1 MSSEQAFD
9 PESYSIFVSEVR
21 ELLQCISTGVKR
33 PHNHIDLHDLYR
45 FVHTLKGVLAV
56 YALDAAVVAAHK
68 MEDHLH
74 KLQTL
79 REPLTKMERL
89 RLQKSAQKVGRE
101 VVAGLRKLSAAKN
114 RKSPRRSQSSE
125 QLRVDAQRLIPIPSQ
140 QGPAEKLQNLKIPT
154 LYDKVQAPPHTTM
167 APVLKKYLDTA
178 DMLAR
183 KLGKKI
189 DIHFSGGEVPLPQT
203 GMTLLFASLLHLIRN
218 AVDHGIEPSSKRLAG
233 GKAERGRLH
242 LMARRHRGMFIL
254 CIADDGA
261 GIDSR
266 QVRNIALRRGL
277 INKRDAARSSQD
289 ELVNLIFLPGF
300 SLKKKVTEVSGRG
313 IGMDAVKY
321 AVEKHGGR
329 ILVKTEV
336 GKGTAMKIMIP
347 YV

>member
-9 PESYSIFVSEVR
+9 PESYSIFVNEVQ

-33 PHNHIDLHDLYR
+33 PHSHIDLHDLYR

-56 YALDAAVVAAHK
+56 YALDAAVTAAHN

-74 KLQTL
+74 KLQTR
-79 REPLTKMERL
+79 REPLSKIERL
-89 RLQKSAQKVGRE
+89 RLQKSAQKVGGE
-101 VVAGLRKLSAAKN
+101 VVAGLRKLSTAKN
-114 RKSPRRSQSSE
+114 RKSSQ
-125 QLRVDAQRLIPIPSQ
+125 LLIPTPSQ
-140 QGPAEKLQNLKIPT
+140 EGPAENLKIPT
-154 LYDKVQAPPHTTM
+154 LYDKVQAPPHATM
-167 APVLKKYLDTA
+167 APVLKRYLDTA

-183 KLGKKI
+183 GLGRKI

-203 GMTLLFASLLHLIRN
+203 GTTLLFASLLHLIRN
-218 AVDHGIEPSSKRLAG
+218 AVDHGIEPSPKRLAA

-242 LMARRHRGMFIL
+242 LMARQHRGMFIL

-266 QVRNIALRRGL
+266 QVRNIAVRRGL
-277 INKRDAARSSQD
+277 INKRDAARSSQE

-313 IGMDAVKY
+313 IGMDAVKH
-321 AVEKHGGR
+321 AVEKHRGR
-329 ILVKTEV
+329 IQIKTEV
-336 GKGTAMKIMIP
+336 GKGTAIKIVIP
-347 YV
+347 YA

>member
-9 PESYSIFVSEVR
+9 PESYSIFLSEVQ
-21 ELLQCISTGVKR
+21 ELLRCISTGVKL
-33 PHNHIDLHDLYR
+33 PHSHIDLHDLYR
-45 FVHTLKGVLAV
+45 FAHTLKGVLAV
-56 YALDAAVVAAHK
+56 YSLDAAVAAAHH

-74 KLQTL
+74 KLQTR
-79 REPLTKMERL
+79 REPLSKMERL

-114 RKSPRRSQSSE
+114 RKSPGRSQPGK
-125 QLRVDAQRLIPIPSQ
+125 QLPVEPHLLISLPSQ
-140 QGPAEKLQNLKIPT
+140 QGLAEKRQNLKIPT
-154 LYDKVQAPPHTTM
+154 LHDKVQAPPHTTM

-178 DMLAR
+178 DVLAR
-183 KLGKKI
+183 RLGRKI

-218 AVDHGIEPSSKRLAG
+218 AVDHGIEPSPKRLAA

-242 LMARRHRGMFIL
+242 LMARQHRGMFIL

-266 QVRNIALRRGL
+266 QVRNIAVRRGL
-277 INKRDAARSSQD
+277 INRRDAARYSQD

-300 SLKKKVTEVSGRG
+300 SLKNKVTEVSGRG

-321 AVEKHGGR
+321 ALEKHRGR
-329 ILVKTEV
+329 IQVKTEV
-336 GKGTAMKIMIP
+336 GKGTAIKIMIP

>member
-1 MSSEQAFD
+1 MSSERAFD

-33 PHNHIDLHDLYR
+33 PHSHIDLHDLYR

-56 YALDAAVVAAHK
+56 YALDAAVAAAHK

-74 KLQTL
+74 KLQT
-79 REPLTKMERL
+79 RRAPLTKMERL
-89 RLQKSAQKVGRE
+89 RLQKSAQNVGRE
-101 VVAGLRKLSAAKN
+101 VVAGLRKLSTAKN
-114 RKSPRRSQSSE
+114 RKSP
-125 QLRVDAQRLIPIPSQ
+125 QRLIPIPLQ

-154 LYDKVQAPPHTTM
+154 LYNKVQAPPHTTM

-183 KLGKKI
+183 RLGKKI
-189 DIHFSGGEVPLPQT
+189 DIHFSGGEVPLPQA

-218 AVDHGIEPSSKRLAG
+218 AVDHGIEPSSKRLAA
-233 GKAERGRLH
+233 GKAERGHLH
-242 LMARRHRGMFIL
+242 LMARQHRGMFIL

-266 QVRNIALRRGL
+266 QVRNIAVRRGL
-277 INKRDAARSSQD
+277 ISKRDAARSSQD

-300 SLKKKVTEVSGRG
+300 SLKKNVTEVSGRG

-321 AVEKHGGR
+321 AVEKHRGR
-329 ILVKTEV
+329 IQIKTAV
-336 GKGTAMKIMIP
+336 GKGTAIKIVIP
-347 YV
+347 YI

>member
-9 PESYSIFVSEVR
+9 PESYSIFVGEVQ

-56 YALDAAVVAAHK
+56 YALDAAVAAAHN

-74 KLQTL
+74 KLQSR

-89 RLQKSAQKVGRE
+89 RLQKSVQKVGRE
-101 VVAGLRKLSAAKN
+101 VVAGLRKLSTAKN
-114 RKSPRRSQSSE
+114 RKSP
-125 QLRVDAQRLIPIPSQ
+125 QLLIPIPSQ

-167 APVLKKYLDTA
+167 APVLKKYLGTA
-178 DMLAR
+178 DVLAR
-183 KLGKKI
+183 RLGKKI

-218 AVDHGIEPSSKRLAG
+218 AVDHGIEPSPKRLSA

-242 LMARRHRGMFIL
+242 LMARQHRGMFIL

-266 QVRNIALRRGL
+266 QVRNIAVRRGL

-329 ILVKTEV
+329 IQVKTAV

-347 YV
+347 YA